1 MKYFN
6 LHNKQAKMEN
16 ESNKETLYLLVK
28 EGKVYKIKQGGG
40 GGKKA
45 CMISYF

>member
-6 LHNKQAKMEN
+6 LHNKQAKMEK

-28 EGKVYKIKQGGG
+28 EGKVYKIKQGGRG
-40 GGKKA
+40 
-45 CMISYF
+45 